1 MAKQFV
7 TAYFEGELVKE
18 PIICELGRECDVI
31 PNIFRADVQAEE
43 GSESALQE
51 AMEYLR
57 VRGVRPEPAKEEDL
71 PA

>member
-1 MAKQFV
+1 M
-7 TAYFEGELVKE
+7 
-18 PIICELGRECDVI
+18 I

-43 GSESALQE
+43 GWIVLELEGSEIALQE